1 MSTIPRPESTDK
13 MIEQLWFA
21 VIGSNGDGIAS
32 TVRRHDQS
40 LKLIGDTIP
49 LLLTKQEHDGCHDHE
64 RRAKWR
70 STDVILTVGM
80 LIVAALSAIG
90 VLI

>member
-32 TVRRHDQS
+32 TVRRHSHELQS
-40 LKLIGDTIP
+40 IADSLP
-49 LLLTKQEHDGCHDHE
+49 LMMTRIEHEGCHDQE
-64 RRAKWR
+64 RRARWR
-70 STDVILTVGM
+70 STDVILTIGM
-80 LIVAALSAIG
+80 FIVAAISAIG
-90 VLI
+90 VFI

>member
-1 MSTIPRPESTDK
+1 MSTVPRPETTEK

-49 LLLTKQEHDGCHDHE
+49 LLLTKQEHDGCHDRE
-64 RRAKWR
+64 RRSKWR
-70 STDVILTVGM
+70 STDVVLTVGM
-80 LIVAALSAIG
+80 LIVAMISAAG
-90 VLI
+90 AFL